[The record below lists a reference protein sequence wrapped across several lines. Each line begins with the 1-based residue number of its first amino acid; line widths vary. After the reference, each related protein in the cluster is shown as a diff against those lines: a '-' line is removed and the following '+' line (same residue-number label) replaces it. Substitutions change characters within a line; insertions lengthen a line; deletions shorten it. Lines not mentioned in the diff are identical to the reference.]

1 MSDGGYKS
9 GFVNLV
15 GNPNVGKSTLM
26 NKLVGDKISIITN
39 KAQTTRHR
47 IIGIVNKPGVQVVYS
62 DTPGVVDPAYKMQEQ
77 MLGFSKSALGDADVL
92 LYVTDVI
99 EEPKKHEAFL
109 ADVRE
114 LQVPVLV
121 LINKADLS
129 TPEKLE
135 ELVQTW
141 KSLLPNALEVLPL
154 AALHGAGIAYI
165 AERVEAL
172 LPDSPPYFEED
183 ALTDRP
189 ARFFVSE
196 IIREKVFLY
205 YQKEIPYATEVVV
218 QEFKEEENLIR
229 IAANIFVER
238 ESQKGILIGHKGAA
252 IKKLGTMARQD
263 IERFFDKKVFLQL
276 FVKVEK
282 EWRSSDKM
290 LRNFGYKLD

>member
-1 MSDGGYKS
+1 MSEGGYKS

-135 ELVQTW
+135 ELVETW
-141 KSLLPNALEVLPL
+141 KSLLPNALEVLPI

>member
-1 MSDGGYKS
+1 MSEGGYKS

-47 IIGIVNKPGVQVVYS
+47 IIGIVNEPGVQVVYS

-109 ADVRE
+109 AEVRE

-141 KSLLPNALEVLPL
+141 KSLLPNALEVLPV

>member
-1 MSDGGYKS
+1 MSEEGYKS

-99 EEPKKHEAFL
+99 EDPKKHEAFL

-135 ELVQTW
+135 ELVETW
-141 KSLLPNALEVLPL
+141 KSLLPNALEVLPV
-154 AALHGAGIAYI
+154 AAIHGAGIAYI

-229 IAANIFVER
+229 IAANIYVER

>member
-1 MSDGGYKS
+1 MSEGGYKS

-47 IIGIVNKPGVQVVYS
+47 IIGIENKPGVQVVYS

-109 ADVRE
+109 ADVKE

-229 IAANIFVER
+229 IAANIYVER